1 MKKCTRD
8 IFLQEEPLAAVQ
20 VADTKNLKGSLLI
33 TLQIAE
39 MELPAI
45 LVLNMEDE
53 ARDRGDSCRY

>member
-1 MKKCTRD
+1 M
-8 IFLQEEPLAAVQ
+8 QEEPLAVVQ
-20 VADTKNLKGSLLI
+20 VADTKNLKRSLLI